1 MLPYFPTFIHTI
13 TYNAL
18 FTPLYQMFCLFF
30 KICLGFHILQEAFL
44 DVVVLKYVQ
53 KIFDTSRWKLIPL
66 PSECGLVIDACS

>member
-1 MLPYFPTFIHTI
+1 MLPHLPTFIHTI

-44 DVVVLKYVQ
+44 DVVVLK
-53 KIFDTSRWKLIPL
+53 
-66 PSECGLVIDACS
+66 